1 MRMHHE
7 SKNAYYKLIDKPE
20 IADKILEE
28 FGLRGEHMHIINGH
42 VPVRRISG
50 ESPVKCNGKVIVIDG
65 GFSKT
70 YQSKTGI
77 AGYTLTF
84 NSYGLTLSAHEPFVS
99 SEEAVRKE
107 MDIVSKQEAVEYMD
121 KRVLV
126 GDTDDGKKM
135 HIRIDE
141 LKELIHLYQ
150 TGELAERD
158 NFRGRQDIR

>member
-1 MRMHHE
+1 
-7 SKNAYYKLIDKPE
+7 
-20 IADKILEE
+20 
-28 FGLRGEHMHIINGH
+28 
-42 VPVRRISG
+42 
-50 ESPVKCNGKVIVIDG
+50 
-65 GFSKT
+65 
-70 YQSKTGI
+70 
-77 AGYTLTF
+77 
-84 NSYGLTLSAHEPFVS
+84 
-99 SEEAVRKE
+99 